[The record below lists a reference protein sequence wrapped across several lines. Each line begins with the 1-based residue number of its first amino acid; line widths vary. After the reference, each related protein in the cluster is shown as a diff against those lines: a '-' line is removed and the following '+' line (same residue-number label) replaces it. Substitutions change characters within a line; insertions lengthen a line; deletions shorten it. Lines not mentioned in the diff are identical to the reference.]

1 MSYDQVVA
9 PSSGD
14 DAFSGV
20 VVTVS
25 IVWGLSWGSYE
36 AMASVVAS

>member
-1 MSYDQVVA
+1 MSYDQVVGA
-9 PSSGD
+9 SGGD
-14 DAFSGV
+14 DASLGV